1 MFDEKMQSIV
11 VVGASHAGISFVDNI
26 RKNGFGGRITLVD
39 RQKGGP
45 MERPPLSK
53 QFLIETEDKLDPI
66 FLLKRAKWYKDNDII
81 LKLGVE
87 ALEIDIENNLLVLS
101 SGDNLTFDKLVLAT
115 GARPRFLSGCEHLVN
130 AFVLRQPDDA
140 IAIRETARK
149 VKSAVIIGGGYIGL
163 EVAAS
168 FRQMG
173 LEVSVIEAAER
184 LLARV
189 ASPPVA
195 DSLLNLHQKHGVSI
209 YTGVGVEDL
218 VSDQQKFTAAKL
230 TDGSIIEGDM
240 LVVGIGVAPDSLLA
254 QKADLETEGSGSGA
268 IIVDRSMQ
276 TSNPSI
282 IAIGDVALRSGDSMR
297 VESVHNAQDHA
308 ARAVAGMMGKE
319 PPVDE
324 APRFWSDQ
332 YDANLQSV
340 GIVPVDAN
348 DVFQVVRNGQR
359 EGSVSYWSFQKKTLL
374 SVEAIRDVENFML
387 GTKCL
392 DQNLSP
398 DPELIGNADFDPLA

>member
-1 MFDEKMQSIV
+1 MFDEELQNIV
-11 VVGASHAGISFVDNI
+11 VVGASHAGISFIDNI

-53 QFLIETEDKLDPI
+53 QFLLETGDKLNPI
-66 FLLKRAKWYKDNDII
+66 FLLRRAKWYKDNDII

-87 ALEIDIENNLLVLS
+87 ALEINIKTNLLSLS
-101 SGDNLTFDKLVLAT
+101 SGDNLPFDKLVLAT
-115 GARPRFLSGCEHLVN
+115 GARPKLLSGCETLAN
-130 AFVLRQPDDA
+130 AYVLRQPEDA

-173 LEVSVIEAAER
+173 LEVSVIEAAPR

-195 DSLLNLHQKHGVSI
+195 SSLLKLHQKHGVSI
-209 YTGVGVEDL
+209 HTD
-218 VSDQQKFTAAKL
+218 VSVTEFVSKQQQFSAVKL
-230 TDGSIIEGDM
+230 ANGSIIKGDM
-240 LVVGIGVAPDSLLA
+240 LVVGIGVSPDSSLA
-254 QKADLETEGSGSGA
+254 QKAGLDTEAPDGGA
-268 IIVDRSMQ
+268 IIVDQSMQ
-276 TSNPSI
+276 TSNSSI
-282 IAIGDVALRSGDSMR
+282 MAIGDVALRQGDKMR
-297 VESVHNAQDHA
+297 IESVHNAQDHA
-308 ARAVAGMMGKE
+308 ARAVAGLVGEE
-319 PPVDE
+319 PPADE

-348 DVFQVVRNGQR
+348 DVFHVARIGQR
-359 EGSVSYWSFQKKTLL
+359 EGGVSYWSFRGKTLL
-374 SVEAIRDVENFML
+374 SVEALKDVENFML
-387 GTKCL
+387 GAKCL

-398 DPELIGNADFDPLA
+398 DPDLIGNPEFDPLA